1 MTKAIKYRPPVHPGV
16 ILKMDL
22 LDPLGM
28 SINRLA
34 KELRVPANRLSQIV
48 HGRRKITPDTSL
60 RLGRYFGFSPEY
72 WLNMQTHFDLEIIR
86 RQSMRKIEREIKP
99 REAA

>member
-1 MTKAIKYRPPVHPGV
+1 VTKAIKYRPPVHPGV
-16 ILKMDL
+16 ILKTDL
-22 LDPLGM
+22 FDALGK

-48 HGRRKITPDTSL
+48 HGRRGITPDTSL

>member
-1 MTKAIKYRPPVHPGV
+1 MAKAITDRTPVHPGV

-48 HGRRKITPDTSL
+48 QGKRGVSPDTSL
-60 RLGRYFGFSPEY
+60 RLGRYFGFSLDY
-72 WLNMQTHFDLEIIR
+72 WLNMQAHFDLEIIR
-86 RQSMRKIEREIKP
+86 RHSMRKIEREIKP